1 MDQIF
6 KLLITQLSENSNK
19 TALKEIYSYPQT
31 ETRRLASQAV
41 MKETATAASWIKQ
54 HPAVPRQPW
63 LLQI

>member
-31 ETRRLASQAV
+31 ETRRLASQAA
-41 MKETATAASWIKQ
+41 MKETATAAS
-54 HPAVPRQPW
+54 
-63 LLQI
+63 

>member
-31 ETRRLASQAV
+31 ETRRLASQAA